1 MINQDLSNIIR
12 HHYHLQYGCFFSELV
27 DTHSA
32 LYSFNDVMEC
42 FIWNHVFPYK
52 NDCDLKHLIVDSE
65 RYFLTRARKPCVY
78 LDEYNNKQE
87 NVEVLSQAG
96 YKCVDNEAWLIYPY
110 NKAMDVSAVTLNPVE
125 INQLGL
131 LNEFCVICS
140 ECFGEQYSI
149 AIEREYSRFQVHK
162 KVSHFVFTKDNVVV
176 GIGSLYSYGEYVFIH
191 NVGVKEQY
199 RRKGYARDL
208 MQHLI
213 NEAFRIGSDNTKLIL
228 QCDGG
233 GFIEEMYLKLG
244 FENLYRRWGYLKE
257 WE

>member
-52 NDCDLKHLIVDSE
+52 NGCDLKHLIVDSE

-110 NKAMDVSAVTLNPVE
+110 NKAMDVSAVTLDPVE

-140 ECFGEQYSI
+140 ECFGEQY
-149 AIEREYSRFQVHK
+149 
-162 KVSHFVFTKDNVVV
+162 
-176 GIGSLYSYGEYVFIH
+176 
-191 NVGVKEQY
+191 

-213 NEAFRIGSDNTKLIL
+213 NEAFRTGSDNTKLIL